1 MLKYTKGKETQ
12 LGVRILEVNGAGTK
26 KRIVNFISKNGTPS
40 VVVNNSTISSN
51 CIIIKRNNNYNWSTA
66 KADTAD
72 HSNFQT
78 ASAVVVAIDD
88 LAESLGMIDTHYF
101 PSFKYQECAGKK
113 IKSLPKQHKVHR
125 LKNTQAINRHFEMIY
140 KSAIVQEVNNQMLMN
155 ELYPRCSRTVITPSD
170 IAATLTHYINRY
182 EHCLSDDE
190 LFKVIKD
197 FIKKVDIQ
205 KDLQYVKDHYLP
217 EQIDIWINGLENAR
231 RHYLLDDEEDK
242 MTSEVRVYQYGRKQ
256 IGYKN
261 IHSLDGEFY
270 LKMPIQLRDKIQ
282 CWYNKD
288 SKKCINV
295 LKEKLKD
302 VFVLKGEDAKG
313 FESDWTSF
321 KKQLSKRKNEELDID
336 ISDVEKNIDSLLDFY
351 KKFLQTD
358 NGQDI
363 KDYVNKN
370 YLSMVC

>member
-1 MLKYTKGKETQ
+1 MLKYIKGKETQ
-12 LGVRILEVNGAGTK
+12 LGARILEVNGAGTK
-26 KRIVNFISKNGTPS
+26 KRIANFVSKNGTPNI
-40 VVVNNSTISSN
+40 VVNNSTISSN

-66 KADTAD
+66 KADTSAN
-72 HSNFQT
+72 SNFQT

-88 LAESLGMIDTHYF
+88 LAEKLGMIDTNYF
-101 PSFKYQECAGKK
+101 PSFKYQECASKK

-125 LKNTQAINRHFEMIY
+125 LKSTQAIYRHIEMIY

-155 ELYPRCSRTVITPSD
+155 ELYPRSSRTVITPSD

-182 EHCLSDDE
+182 EHCMSDDD
-190 LFKVIKD
+190 LFTAIKN
-197 FIKKVDIQ
+197 FIKKADIQ

-217 EQIDIWINGLENAR
+217 EQIDIWINGLENAK
-231 RHYLLDDEEDK
+231 RHFLLDDDEDK
-242 MTSEVRVYQYGRKQ
+242 MTSEVKVYQYGRKQ

-261 IHSLDGEFY
+261 IHSMDGEFY

-282 CWYNKD
+282 CWYNQD
-288 SKKCINV
+288 NKKCIKV
-295 LKEKLKD
+295 LEEKLKD

-313 FESDWTSF
+313 FKSDWTSF
-321 KKQLSKRKNEELDID
+321 KKQLSKRKKEDLNID
-336 ISDVEKNIDSLLDFY
+336 ISDVEKNIDSLIDFY

-358 NGQDI
+358 NSQDV

-370 YLSMVC
+370 YFSMVC